1 MKEVIHVVRAS
12 PPHKWSAVFPDG
24 KKVNFGLRGYSD
36 YTIHK
41 DHNRMLRY
49 LTRHVKRENWSPSGR
64 FKAGFWSRW
73 LLWSKPTL
81 NGAARQTERVL
92 GGKYRIVISSARV
105 RRISV
110 RRAKE

>member
-1 MKEVIHVVRAS
+1 MKEVIHVIRAS
-12 PPHKWSAVFPDG
+12 PPHKWRAVFPDG

-41 DHNRMLRY
+41 DHARMLRY

-73 LLWSKPTL
+73 LLWSKPSL

-92 GGKYRIVISSARV
+92 GGKYRIVI
-105 RRISV
+105 
-110 RRAKE
+110 KL

>member
-1 MKEVIHVVRAS
+1 MKPVIEIRRAA
-12 PPHKWSAVFPDG
+12 PPHKWSAVFPNG

-41 DHNRMLRY
+41 DHARMLRY

-73 LLWSKPTL
+73 FLWSKPSL
-81 NGAARQTERVL
+81 FGAARETERVL
-92 GGKYRIVISSARV
+92 GGKYRIVIHG
-105 RRISV
+105 
-110 RRAKE
+110 K